1 MSKKLMLAGAG
12 TGLMA
17 GSTFADVA
25 GMQAAAET
33 AITTVETA
41 VGAILVAGL
50 VITVALWSYGKIK
63 TAIRKN

>member
-25 GMQAAAET
+25 GMQAAAALIT
-33 AITTVETA
+33 ALEMLGGHTVLDIA
-41 VGAILVAGL
+41 RNNFV
-50 VITVALWSYGKIK
+50 
-63 TAIRKN
+63 